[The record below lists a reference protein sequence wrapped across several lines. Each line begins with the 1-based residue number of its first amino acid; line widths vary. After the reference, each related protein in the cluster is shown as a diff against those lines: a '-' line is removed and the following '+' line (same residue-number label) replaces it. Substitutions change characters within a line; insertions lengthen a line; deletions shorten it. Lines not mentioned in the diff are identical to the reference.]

1 MKIYGLGSCDTCRKA
16 RKALPEAEFI
26 DVREDLVP
34 KEILLHAWQAF
45 GPTLLNTRSKTWRSL
60 SESDQ
65 AGVPLDL
72 IVDHPLLMK
81 RPLIERDGAYY
92 LGWTRE
98 VQEAL
103 GLAS

>member
-16 RKALPEAEFI
+16 RKDLPEAEFI
-26 DVREDLVP
+26 DVREGLVP
-34 KEILLHAWQAF
+34 KEILLRAWQEF

-60 SESDQ
+60 SESDR

-81 RPLIERDGAYY
+81 RPLIERSGTYY

-103 GLAS
+103 GLAP